1 MFSDTVELV
10 NAPTDRPD
18 GPRMTSSI
26 PTPVISADS
35 ADHQALGD
43 AIAAEIAH
51 LPHRPRLLGF
61 GEPLHGEDEFP
72 RLRNAVFAA
81 LVEQAG
87 FTSIALETSAWHGRT
102 VDAYIRGG
110 DGVEDDIM
118 AAGFTHGFGEFP
130 ANRMLIRWMREQ
142 NKHRPKA
149 AHLRFAGF
157 DAPTEMTE
165 APSPRAALHVLHTF
179 LRTRAGSE
187 LDLPP
192 WDTIDLL
199 LGPDEPWIEPAAAME
214 PARSIGT
221 DPRIP
226 ALRAITD
233 DMRWTLA
240 CETPRLRHETSPDDL
255 EDALLA
261 GRTAAGL
268 LAYHKAMARD
278 TDHRWQRLAA
288 IRDTMMAENL
298 RAIADRGPTLVSAH
312 NEHLRTGT
320 SSMSFGPMT
329 LRWQT
334 AGAHLADRLGNDYR
348 VIACAL
354 GEATHHDIPE
364 PASDTIEGAL
374 HHGLPP
380 GNHLLSAQSLQPLQ
394 QRGTTRSSP
403 NFRYVPIDDTFLGQI
418 DQVLF
423 LRTITPSTAE
433 TCGR

>member
-1 MFSDTVELV
+1 
-10 NAPTDRPD
+10 
-18 GPRMTSSI
+18 MTSGI

-35 ADHQALGD
+35 TDHRTLSA

-61 GEPLHGEDEFP
+61 GEPMHSEDEFP

-87 FTSIALETSAWHGRT
+87 FTSIALETSAWHGRI

-142 NKHRPKA
+142 NRLRPKA

-165 APSPRAALHVLHTF
+165 APSPRAALRVLHDF

-187 LDLPP
+187 IDLPP

-221 DPRIP
+221 DSRVP
-226 ALRAITD
+226 ALRVITD
-233 DMRWTLA
+233 DLRWTLA
-240 CETPRLRHETSPDDL
+240 GEIPRLRRETGPDDI

-298 RAIADRGPTLVSAH
+298 QSIADRGPTLVSAH
-312 NEHLRTGT
+312 NEHLRAGT
-320 SSMSFGPMT
+320 SSMSFGPIT

-334 AGAHLADRLGNDYR
+334 AGAHLADRLGDDYR

-380 GNHLLSAQSLQPLQ
+380 GNHLLSAPELQALQ
-394 QRGTTRSSP
+394 QRRTTRSTP
-403 NFRYVPIDDTFLGQI
+403 NFRYIPIDDTFLGQV

-423 LRTITPSTAE
+423 LRSITPA
-433 TCGR
+433 GRAPRAAVEESPSPRR

>member
-1 MFSDTVELV
+1 
-10 NAPTDRPD
+10 
-18 GPRMTSSI
+18 MTSGI
-26 PTPVISADS
+26 LTPLISADS
-35 ADHQALGD
+35 DDLQMLGD

-61 GEPLHGEDEFP
+61 GEPMHDEDEFV

-81 LVEQAG
+81 LVDQAG

-102 VDAYIRGG
+102 ADAYIRGG

-118 AAGFTHGFGEFP
+118 TAGFTHGFGEFP
-130 ANRMLIRWMREQ
+130 ANRMLVRWMREQ
-142 NKHRPKA
+142 NRHRPKA

-165 APSPRAALHVLHTF
+165 APSPRPALQVLHDF
-179 LRTRAGSE
+179 LRTHAGNE
-187 LDLPP
+187 IDLPP
-192 WDTIDLL
+192 WDAIDLL
-199 LGPDEPWIEPAAAME
+199 LGPDEPWSEPAAAME
-214 PARSIGT
+214 PARSIGA
-221 DPRIP
+221 DPRVHD
-226 ALRAITD
+226 LRAITD
-233 DMRWTLA
+233 DLRLTLTS
-240 CETPRLRHETSPDDL
+240 ETPRLRHETSPDDV

-268 LAYHKAMARD
+268 LTYHEAMARG
-278 TDHRWQRLAA
+278 TDHRWQRLGA
-288 IRDTMMAENL
+288 IRATMMAENL
-298 RAIADRGPTLVSAH
+298 HAIADRGPTLVFAH

-320 SSMSFGPMT
+320 TS
-329 LRWQT
+329 

-354 GEATHHDIPE
+354 GEAPHHDIPE

-380 GNHLLSAQSLQPLQ
+380 GNHLLSAPALQTLQ
-394 QRGTTRSSP
+394 LRRATRSTP
-403 NFRYVPIDDTFLGQI
+403 NFRYIPIDDTFLGQI

-423 LRTITPSTAE
+423 LRTITPST
-433 TCGR
+433 TTPWGR